1 MTSPS
6 RRSALLLIAAV
17 AAVSFAAGV
26 QAQPI
31 GPDRVG
37 VRGDVLRP
45 LQLDRATLASFPAED
60 QVTSSVVRRVDGQE
74 RQTSVRGV
82 RLRAVIHRAGL
93 AERDRLDWR
102 KSVVIAVASDGYRAV
117 FSWPELTNTDGG
129 AQVLLLYERDG
140 APLATDEGPFA
151 LLAAAD
157 QRAGPRHVKWLAS
170 IEVRILRD

>member
-1 MTSPS
+1 MTSPN
-6 RRSALLLIAAV
+6 RRSVLLLIAAV
-17 AAVSFAAGV
+17 GIGAGA

-31 GPDRVG
+31 GPDQVG

-74 RQTSVRGV
+74 RQTSIRGV
-82 RLRAVIHRAGL
+82 RLRAAINRAGL

-102 KSVVIAVASDGYRAV
+102 KAVVIAIASDGYRAV

-140 APLATDEGPFA
+140 APLAADEGPFA

-170 IEVRILRD
+170 LEVHILRD